1 MVVLVVSRGFFGSQD
16 LFNKSNRKNETR
28 YFLRAVVFIFEDEAD
43 DAVFIFI
50 CED

>member
-1 MVVLVVSRGFFGSQD
+1 MARGFFGSQIRI
-16 LFNKSNRKNETR
+16 FSISKRKNETR